1 MLAIATIN
9 DSNGINTTG
18 VIENTFGVFEISF
31 GLFEIS
37 FGVSAFYESRTSE
50 LKVKSGPLEYL
61 DSVDEAQ
68 FHAVGGD
75 VREADGVVVGGGLA
89 DVSQREAHTLSP
101 TVENRH
107 ELHQK

>member
-18 VIENTFGVFEISF
+18 VIENTFGV
-31 GLFEIS
+31 FEIS

-61 DSVDEAQ
+61 DSVD
-68 FHAVGGD
+68 
-75 VREADGVVVGGGLA
+75 
-89 DVSQREAHTLSP
+89 
-101 TVENRH
+101 
-107 ELHQK
+107 

>member
-1 MLAIATIN
+1 MFAIATIN
-9 DSNGINTTG
+9 ASNGINTTG
-18 VIENTFGVFEISF
+18 VIENTFGVSEISFGLFEISF

-68 FHAVGGD
+68 FDAVGGIASSSSYY
-75 VREADGVVVGGGLA
+75 E
-89 DVSQREAHTLSP
+89 
-101 TVENRH
+101 
-107 ELHQK
+107 